1 MGLCA
6 LFTAAVRGIMRRETD
21 ELVSPPFNGWRDVQ
35 EQVADAENK
44 KNKTECNTSI
54 LSITDVMLPFIM
66 PIIPPADPLRWE
78 QLRDIR

>member
-6 LFTAAVRGIMRRETD
+6 LFTAAVRGIMCRETD

-44 KNKTECNTSI
+44 KKKKKQYINIKHNRC
-54 LSITDVMLPFIM
+54 DVAFYNANN
-66 PIIPPADPLRWE
+66 PPC
-78 QLRDIR
+78 

>member
-35 EQVADAENK
+35 EHVADAENK
-44 KNKTECNTSI
+44 KKNGTQYINIKHNRCDAAFYHANN
-54 LSITDVMLPFIM
+54 
-66 PIIPPADPLRWE
+66 PPC
-78 QLRDIR
+78 

>member
-44 KNKTECNTSI
+44 KNKNGTQYINIKHNRCDAAFYNANN
-54 LSITDVMLPFIM
+54 
-66 PIIPPADPLRWE
+66 PPC
-78 QLRDIR
+78 

>member
-44 KNKTECNTSI
+44 KKKDGTQYINIKHNRCDAAFYNANN
-54 LSITDVMLPFIM
+54 
-66 PIIPPADPLRWE
+66 PPC
-78 QLRDIR
+78 